1 MGYFELNEEH
11 SLFQKSVRDF
21 ANEVIKPRAKEIDDS
36 KEFPMWCIDEM
47 RKMGLLGI
55 PYGEEWGGAGGDT
68 LMYAIAVEEIS
79 RASGSIGLIL
89 AAHTS
94 LGTGPIYNF
103 GTDEQKKKYL
113 PGLCSGN
120 KLGAFCLTEPQ
131 AGSDAGG
138 TKTMAVEDGDHYIV
152 NGAKNWITNAGV
164 ADVYTVTAVTDKGEG
179 TDGISAFIME
189 RGTPGLSTGKK
200 EDKLGLRGSETNPV
214 FFENVKIP
222 KSAML
227 GPRGQGFKQ
236 FMKTLDNGRI
246 SIGAMAVG
254 LAQAALDA
262 SIEYSQSRE
271 QFGRPI
277 SKFQA
282 IQFKLADMAT
292 EIAAARH
299 LVYDS
304 AVTKDKGEKLTKIS
318 AMAKLYASEV
328 AMRATTQ
335 AIQVYGGNGYSTE
348 YPVERFFRDAKL
360 CEIGEGTSEIQ
371 RIVIAR
377 EVLKENELRK

>member
-1 MGYFELNEEH
+1 
-11 SLFQKSVRDF
+11 
-21 ANEVIKPRAKEIDDS
+21 
-36 KEFPMWCIDEM
+36 
-47 RKMGLLGI
+47 
-55 PYGEEWGGAGGDT
+55 
-68 LMYAIAVEEIS
+68 
-79 RASGSIGLIL
+79 
-89 AAHTS
+89 
-94 LGTGPIYNF
+94 
-103 GTDEQKKKYL
+103 
-113 PGLCSGN
+113 
-120 KLGAFCLTEPQ
+120 
-131 AGSDAGG
+131 
-138 TKTMAVEDGDHYIV
+138 MAVEDGDHWVV

-164 ADVYTVTAVTDKGEG
+164 ADVYTVTAVTDKGVG
-179 TDGISAFIME
+179 TDGISAFLME
-189 RGTPGLSTGKK
+189 RGMPGLSTGKK

-214 FFENVKIP
+214 FFENVKVP
-222 KSAML
+222 NSAML

-335 AIQVYGGNGYSTE
+335 AIQVFGGNGYSTE